1 MDHGQRIDLSRLLEL
16 ARWLDPQIS
25 TDAEH
30 STRVSRVAIELA
42 DAAGLDGRGVAQTTL
57 AGLLHDVGK
66 IIVPRAVLL
75 KPGRLEPGEYDTVKR
90 HPSASAQLAE
100 RAALTGIA
108 TILRHHHERW
118 DGAGYPH
125 GLAGERIPLVSR
137 VLAIA
142 DAYDAMLADRPYRNA
157 MTVQQASKELEAGAG
172 TQFDPVLVEA
182 FLRRGIGHSAQL
194 RSQHSVLAALA
205 RRPSA

>member
-1 MDHGQRIDLSRLLEL
+1 VDHAQRIDLSRLLEL

-42 DAAGLDGRGVAQTTL
+42 DAAGLDGRAVAQTTL

-75 KPGRLEPGEYDTVKR
+75 KPGRLDAGEYDTVKR

-100 RAALTGIA
+100 RADLTGIA

-118 DGAGYPH
+118 DGTGYPQ
-125 GLAGERIPLVSR
+125 GLKGEEIPFVARLT
-137 VLAIA
+137 AICDVF
-142 DAYDAMLADRPYRNA
+142 DALISDRPYKRA
-157 MTVQQASKELEAGAG
+157 WPLDEALAEIKRQSGRHFDPELVRVFVQQYPEI
-172 TQFDPVLVEA
+172 VRIVEESGGSD
-182 FLRRGIGHSAQL
+182 RIGLPS
-194 RSQHSVLAALA
+194 LA
-205 RRPSA
+205 

>member
-1 MDHGQRIDLSRLLEL
+1 MPH
-16 ARWLDPQIS
+16 
-25 TDAEH
+25 
-30 STRVSRVAIELA
+30 
-42 DAAGLDGRGVAQTTL
+42 
-57 AGLLHDVGK
+57 
-66 IIVPRAVLL
+66 
-75 KPGRLEPGEYDTVKR
+75 
-90 HPSASAQLAE
+90 
-100 RAALTGIA
+100 LTGIA

-194 RSQHSVLAALA
+194 RSQHTGSPLSLAA
-205 RRPSA
+205 

>member
-1 MDHGQRIDLSRLLEL
+1 MSRLVVRSGDE
-16 ARWLDPQIS
+16 RI
-25 TDAEH
+25 
-30 STRVSRVAIELA
+30 
-42 DAAGLDGRGVAQTTL
+42 AAFIRYVQKFFDL
-57 AGLLHDVGK
+57 
-66 IIVPRAVLL
+66 P
-75 KPGRLEPGEYDTVKR
+75 
-90 HPSASAQLAE
+90 
-100 RAALTGIA
+100 
-108 TILRHHHERW
+108 ERW

-194 RSQHSVLAALA
+194 RSQHTGSPLSLAA
-205 RRPSA
+205 

>member
-1 MDHGQRIDLSRLLEL
+1 MCSLTRGTRSGRYLINHPSVDHAQRIDLSRLLEL

-30 STRVSRVAIELA
+30 STR
-42 DAAGLDGRGVAQTTL
+42 
-57 AGLLHDVGK
+57 
-66 IIVPRAVLL
+66 
-75 KPGRLEPGEYDTVKR
+75 
-90 HPSASAQLAE
+90 
-100 RAALTGIA
+100 
-108 TILRHHHERW
+108 
-118 DGAGYPH
+118 
-125 GLAGERIPLVSR
+125 VSR

-172 TQFDPVLVEA
+172 TQFDPILVEA

-194 RSQHSVLAALA
+194 RPQRTGAPLSLAA
-205 RRPSA
+205 